1 MLDVSGIETEFRT
14 KRGVVHAVNGVSFTV
29 GDGEIVGIVGETGC
43 GKSVT
48 IRSILGLV
56 KAPGHVLK
64 GSAVFDNKDLLALS
78 PRELR
83 KTRGAEIGF
92 VAQHPF
98 GSLNP
103 ILRIGTQFKNVIRAH
118 RHASSDECQELA
130 LQMLEAVEIPGPKR
144 VLNGYA
150 HELSG
155 GMAQRVVIGLA
166 MVLDP
171 RLVIADEPT
180 TALDVTV
187 QRQILDLIA
196 ELTSK
201 GDRSMILVTHDLG
214 VVAEYCQRVVVMYA
228 GKVVESGPVGDV
240 FRNPAHPYTEDL
252 LAAIPLPGERLRAL
266 RGTLPDLIDYP
277 VGCPYNPRCSYV
289 SEPWNL
295 PAPTLRRISGDRMV
309 SCHLDILSEEVERRD
324 SDAPGVG

>member
-1 MLDVSGIETEFRT
+1 MLEVSGIETEFRT
-14 KRGVVHAVNGVSFTV
+14 RRGVVHAVNGVSFTV
-29 GDGEIVGIVGETGC
+29 SDGEIVGIVGETGC

-48 IRSILGLV
+48 VRSILGLV
-56 KAPGHVLK
+56 KTPGYVRN
-64 GSAVFDNKDLLALS
+64 GSAVFDGLDLLALP
-78 PRELR
+78 PRQLR
-83 KTRGAEIGF
+83 KIRGTDIGF

-103 ILRIGTQFKNVIRAH
+103 VFRIGTQFKNVIRAN
-118 RHASSDECQELA
+118 RHASSEECRELA

-171 RLVIADEPT
+171 KLVIADEPT

-196 ELTSK
+196 QLTSK

-214 VVAEYCQRVVVMYA
+214 IVAEYCQRVVVMYA
-228 GKVVESGPVGDV
+228 GKVVESGPVAEV
-240 FRNPAHPYTEDL
+240 FRDPAHPYTEDL
-252 LAAIPLPGERLRAL
+252 LAAIPRKGERLRGL
-266 RGTLPDLIDYP
+266 KGTLPDLTDYP
-277 VGCPYNPRCSYV
+277 VGCPYNPRCAYI

-295 PAPTLRRISGDRMV
+295 PAPELRRISEDRMV
-309 SCHLDILSEEVERRD
+309 SCHLDILSKEVQRVD
-324 SDAPGVG
+324 SHAPGGG

>member
-1 MLDVSGIETEFRT
+1 
-14 KRGVVHAVNGVSFTV
+14 
-29 GDGEIVGIVGETGC
+29 
-43 GKSVT
+43 
-48 IRSILGLV
+48 
-56 KAPGHVLK
+56 
-64 GSAVFDNKDLLALS
+64 
-78 PRELR
+78 
-83 KTRGAEIGF
+83 
-92 VAQHPF
+92 
-98 GSLNP
+98 
-103 ILRIGTQFKNVIRAH
+103 
-118 RHASSDECQELA
+118 
-130 LQMLEAVEIPGPKR
+130 MLEAVEIPDPKR